1 MTKKE
6 QEEILAKQSGDIIY
20 QASFF
25 LFRDLLFIN
34 EDNRIKSV
42 RVGLDD
48 RIVKDTFI
56 GYDLLRF
63 SKYRKDSSKLFGL
76 NVLNRVVISE
86 TGKIQVI

>member
-6 QEEILAKQSGDIIY
+6 QEEILAKQSGDIRY

-34 EDNRIKSV
+34 KDKRIKSV

-48 RIVKDTFI
+48 RIVKDTFL
-56 GYDLLRF
+56 GSDLLRF
-63 SKYRKDSSKLFGL
+63 SKYKKDSSVILGL
-76 NVLNRVVISE
+76 KTLKRVSISE
-86 TGKIQVI
+86 NGKIESY